1 MPRMSPA
8 SRQKKTPTPG
18 SARAAL
24 GYHDFRRMWFSNF
37 LSGIGTWMQNVV
49 LPAYVYSRTGK
60 ASMVA
65 LFSFS
70 QMGPLLLLSIPAGV
84 IADKF
89 DRRKFLIVTQMV
101 QLVFSVLLG
110 VFAQQ
115 DAHMAALFLANLG
128 VGVGNAFNAPAF
140 SAVLPS
146 LVRPEDLGGSIA
158 LSSVSVNLSRVIG
171 PIVVV
176 ALANIGVS
184 TPGMFYI
191 NAATYLFVIFTLLN
205 ITLAPHKSPEEKGW
219 RSFTLGV
226 RTARERPVIGRILL
240 TMFSFSLISLTF
252 VGLFPAVAKLTFH
265 IAPKSLTYKWLY
277 ATWGFG
283 SMLGAL
289 AIGTILATEDKRKS
303 ARRGFLLFG
312 CALTLFALSPSV
324 PLAFV
329 TGFLLGTTYFST
341 TTALMTVLQSRLETN
356 IRARVLAL
364 WFMAF
369 GGTIPI
375 GNLVFGPLMDRIG
388 SRPVLFVGA
397 AWALFLSRWCN
408 IERLDRQAAE
418 DASLLAAR
426 TLDD

>member
-1 MPRMSPA
+1 MSRRD
-8 SRQKKTPTPG
+8 RQRKPPTPG

-24 GYHDFRRMWFSNF
+24 GYEDFRRMWTSNF

-49 LPAYVYSRTGK
+49 LPAYVFSRTGK

-89 DRRKFLIVTQMV
+89 DRRKFLIGTQSV
-101 QLVFSVLLG
+101 QLLFSILLG
-110 VFAQQ
+110 ILSMY
-115 DAHMAALFLANLG
+115 DARITFLFLANLG

-158 LSSVSVNLSRVIG
+158 LNSVSVNGSRVIG

-176 ALANIGVS
+176 ALANMGVNTS
-184 TPGMFYI
+184 GMFFI
-191 NAATYLFVIFTLLN
+191 NAATYLFVIFTLVR
-205 ITLAPHKSPEEKGW
+205 ISLAPHKTPDEKGW
-219 RSFTLGV
+219 RSFTLGI
-226 RTARERPVIGRILL
+226 RTARERPVVGRALV

-289 AIGTILATEDKRKS
+289 AIGTFLATEDKRKTT
-303 ARRGFLLFG
+303 RRGFLLFG
-312 CALTLFALSPSV
+312 IALTIFTISPNV
-324 PLAFV
+324 PFAFV
-329 TGFLLGTTYFST
+329 SGFFLGTTYFST
-341 TTALMTVLQSRLETN
+341 TTALMTVLQSRLESN

-375 GNLVFGPLMDRIG
+375 GNLIFGPIMDRIG
-388 SRPVLFVGA
+388 SRPILFIGA
-397 AWALFLSRWCN
+397 AWAVFLSWWCD
-408 IERLDRQAAE
+408 IEKLDRRAAE
-418 DASLLAAR
+418 DAALLAAGVER
-426 TLDD
+426 A